1 MTEVR
6 AWISLSEAAE
16 RFGVSI
22 HTMRE
27 LLRES
32 ETPVL
37 HLNKRVRIQTADL
50 EQLFK
55 DRFTT
60 IGE

>member
-1 MTEVR
+1 MKEEIEWVTLTE
-6 AWISLSEAAE
+6 ASK

-22 HTMRE
+22 RIMRE
-27 LLRES
+27 ILKES
-32 ETPVL
+32 GTPVL

-50 EQLFK
+50 DELFK
-55 DRFTT
+55 ARFTT